1 MARKKTKTELEV
13 AELRFRSLIEKRNDL
28 NRQASVVMDDID
40 KIRKRKNTILDDLK
54 DLKEEKA
61 KLHDQIKRHKNK
73 RDEFQR
79 KAKELIAVKKSK
91 RGKVSGDFD
100 RELRDMDRRIKDM
113 ERRQETT
120 FMTLAEENELLDQ
133 LRDNVKE
140 RKELEDVVEEQKSIL
155 SEVKDIDLSIDE
167 LFKIA
172 NEEHEKIVK
181 IFPKVDALN
190 KKMQGEFKKVGIF
203 LLDIKK
209 KREVFIDLKTKAD
222 GYHKKASEM
231 REKILTIKKAT
242 KKDIMA
248 ARKTI
253 KDHNVRVKKLL
264 DDEKNLAKKADEAL
278 ESLMKKGKIEL

>member
-13 AELRFRSLIEKRNDL
+13 AELRYRSLIDKRNDL

-40 KIRKRKNTILDDLK
+40 KIRKRKNVILDDLK
-54 DLKEEKA
+54 DLREEKA
-61 KLHDQIKRHKNK
+61 KLHDMIQEHKRK

-79 KAKELIAVKKSK
+79 RAKELIRVKKSK
-91 RGKVSGDFD
+91 RGKVSGDFE
-100 RELRDMDRRIKDM
+100 RELRDMDRRISDM

-120 FMTLAEENELLDQ
+120 FMSLADENELLDQ

-140 RKELEDVVEEQKSIL
+140 RTELEQVVEEQRSIL
-155 SEVKDIDLSIDE
+155 TEVKDIDLSIDE

-172 NEEHEKIVK
+172 NEEHEKIVN
-181 IFPKVDALN
+181 IFPRVDALN
-190 KKMQGEFKKVGIF
+190 KKMRVEFKKVGVF

-222 GYHKKASEM
+222 NYHKKASEM

-242 KKDIMA
+242 KKDIRE

-253 KDHNVRVKKLL
+253 KDHNVKVKKLL

-278 ESLMKKGKIEL
+278 ASLMKKGKIEL